1 MFCFHLHCFIK
12 AQAHL
17 SLQDKEEENDIYPDI
32 EIISFSQTRSTPASD
47 SLVTAESSIMASR
60 LINVETSNH
69 SPSVTVSIFDALA
82 DILTSTPK
90 ITSLT
95 TTGKSISEERKA
107 SIDKIIAVSTTETI
121 SSRDSSVGDEGST
134 ESVFTVQSESEPS
147 QVTTTNKPV
156 QLSTEANLGSTT
168 TSYKNSTDFLS
179 VTSPME
185 PDTPPPTTPFTAPP
199 VSSYTLQSSTTRPV
213 TDRKPFATL
222 ILYSTTQRAAPT
234 ASLEPYTITPIMTPS
249 TEQVITTS
257 SQTNPPPQ
265 ETTQPQEAIE
275 FDSNSAL
282 NQQTGEV
289 ENRSSF
295 TLSGTDRSNVIQS
308 IADSNSNIADVPY
321 TFNFALLYNFVAN
334 NSSLNLEN
342 DTLLNANPPHQ
353 TNIMDE
359 PLQTLSTETSI
370 DDSAFSLTTLPQLI
384 SRFGIEQ
391 PSTVAVPTTIASDT
405 IFTEST
411 NDVEVLPTDDF
422 SNSITSENPTS
433 QFTETPSTFSP
444 DQTTAKTMDMT
455 TMFLTTELP
464 ITTTDSSIPTLSP
477 STSATLSEINSD
489 LLTIINRI
497 SSTQIDASSNNLPGS
512 SRRAKL
518 LRDIEKI
525 ILDNNIDSLENGLI
539 SGSVLKSTTQLNSIV
554 TEDST
559 RNQNEGTVMTNSLQD
574 GTTNAPVDAII
585 EQNFSLNNDLEST
598 SIPDLKSL
606 DISSETS
613 SELST
618 TVNDSTL
625 TTTTTATNT
634 PTSTSFTDII
644 ADQTTESTSS
654 TTNVP
659 FDLTTDAPFI
669 LLTTTGVP
677 SLSFRSS
684 ADDETSALAE
694 DDLFISTTDD
704 SLSTTDDSLSTTTDN
719 SPSPLTT
726 EAPLSTTT
734 DIPLSSVT
742 TEAQLSTT
750 SDIPTFP
757 LTTEASLL
765 TTTDISSE
773 TDTPVSILTSDVPS
787 LLSRSSADEE
797 SSTSAEDDPFAD
809 VFTSTTT
816 EATLTSISDIPLS
829 PLTTEALLSETTDI
843 TLSPLTTDAPLSAT
857 TDIPVTS
864 TENDTPL
871 SMLTTDPPTTPSLI
885 DTTQDETSTTTDT
898 QTPPPDM
905 STINPSLLSR
915 LSLDSLDTTTFDTT
929 TLETPTSTSYTWVP
943 PYPTAWSKKPSTISE
958 NLARLSNP
966 SPLASPG
973 IQSSTTNRP
982 KKDYYIYGVLPNNT
996 VVRKNPNNNE
1006 LETLTEASPFII
1018 FGVLSNNTVL
1028 RKFPNGTNVPPF
1040 RQQIDVLP
1048 IDPRSLR
1055 NPFSAVY
1062 RNPESIIPINNFV
1075 DDINTNEITQ
1085 NKLVESSVS
1094 RPSTEIISMKDAPV
1108 NNTQSM
1114 VLLPFSARMDSLM
1127 LACF

>member
-1 MFCFHLHCFIK
+1 MCFHLHCFIK

-90 ITSLT
+90 ISSLT

-121 SSRDSSVGDEGST
+121 SSRDSSVRDGGST
-134 ESVFTVQSESEPS
+134 ESVFIVQSESEPS

-156 QLSTEANLGSTT
+156 QLSTEANLGATV
-168 TSYKNSTDFLS
+168 TSNKNTIDFLS
-179 VTSPME
+179 VTSPTE
-185 PDTPPPTTPFTAPP
+185 PDTPPPTTPPTAPP

-222 ILYSTTQRAAPT
+222 ILYSTTQRAART
-234 ASLEPYTITPIMTPS
+234 ASLEPDTITPITTPS
-249 TEQVITTS
+249 TEQPITTS

-265 ETTQPQEAIE
+265 ETTQSRPQVTIE
-275 FDSNSAL
+275 FESNSDL
-282 NQQTGEV
+282 NQQTAEI
-289 ENRSSF
+289 ENRSTF
-295 TLSGTDRSNVIQS
+295 TLRGTDRSNVIQS
-308 IADSNSNIADVPY
+308 IADSNSNAAEIPY
-321 TFNFALLYNFVAN
+321 TFNFAFLYNFVAN
-334 NSSLNLEN
+334 NTSLDLEN
-342 DTLLNANPPHQ
+342 NTLHNAISSPQ
-353 TNIMDE
+353 TNTVNE
-359 PLQTLSTETSI
+359 PFENLSTETSI
-370 DDSAFSLTTLPQLI
+370 DNLAFSFTTLPQLI
-384 SRFGIEQ
+384 SRLGIEQ
-391 PSTVAVPTTIASDT
+391 PSTVAIPTTIASDK
-405 IFTEST
+405 ILTEST
-411 NDVEVLPTDDF
+411 NDAEVLPTDF
-422 SNSITSENPTS
+422 SNLITSDNSIS
-433 QFTETPSTFSP
+433 QFPETPSTFSP
-444 DQTTAKTMDMT
+444 DETTAKNIDMT

-497 SSTQIDASSNNLPGS
+497 ASTQIDASSSNLPGS

-518 LRDIEKI
+518 LQDIEKI

-554 TEDST
+554 TEYST
-559 RNQNEGTVMTNSLQD
+559 RNQNEGTVMTNSFQD
-574 GTTNAPVDAII
+574 GTSNAPLDAII
-585 EQNFSLNNDLEST
+585 EQKISLSNDLEST
-598 SIPDLKSL
+598 SIPDFKSL

-618 TVNDSTL
+618 SVNDNTV
-625 TTTTTATNT
+625 TMTTTATNT
-634 PTSTSFTDII
+634 RTSTSFTDIMT
-644 ADQTTESTSS
+644 DQSTESTPS
-654 TTNVP
+654 TSNVP
-659 FDLTTDAPFI
+659 FDLTTDASFI
-669 LLTTTGVP
+669 PLTTTDVP

-684 ADDETSALAE
+684 ADDETSASTQ
-694 DDLFISTTDD
+694 DDLFTSITDA
-704 SLSTTDDSLSTTTDN
+704 SLSTTTDIIL
-719 SPSPLTT
+719 PPLTT
-726 EAPLSTTT
+726 EVPLSTTT
-734 DIPLSSVT
+734 DLSLSPMT
-742 TEAQLSTT
+742 TETSLSTT
-750 SDIPTFP
+750 SDISPFP

-765 TTTDISSE
+765 TTTDLSSE
-773 TDTPVSILTSDVPS
+773 TNTPISSTTTDVPS
-787 LLSRSSADEE
+787 LSFRSSADDE
-797 SSTSAEDDPFAD
+797 SSTSVEDDPFAD
-809 VFTSTTT
+809 LFTSTT
-816 EATLTSISDIPLS
+816 EATLTSISDTPLS
-829 PLTTEALLSETTDI
+829 PLSTE
-843 TLSPLTTDAPLSAT
+843 APLSAT

-864 TENDTPL
+864 TESDTPL
-871 SMLTTDPPTTPSLI
+871 SVLTTDFPTTPSLI
-885 DTTQDETSTTTDT
+885 DTTQDETLTTMDT

-905 STINPSLLSR
+905 TTMIPSLLSR
-915 LSLDSLDTTTFDTT
+915 LSLDSVDTTTPDTT
-929 TLETPTSTSYTWVP
+929 RLETPTSTSYTWVP

-1075 DDINTNEITQ
+1075 EDINTNEITQ

-1094 RPSTEIISMKDAPV
+1094 RPSTEIVPMKEAPV